1 MKRTKI
7 YYIRNKQI
15 SLFVELVFAVI
26 LLAVVGIGVKEVV
39 LPNESIEGV
48 QLVGCVD
55 GDTSKLKID
64 GQTETVRFLAIDTP
78 ETKHPNKGVEPFG
91 KEASDYTCDALKNA
105 NVIRVEFDL
114 NSNQRDKYDRLL
126 AWIFVD
132 DKLLQEELLNN
143 GLAKIAYL
151 YGDYSYMDQLYKAE
165 QSAQVNNLG
174 IWEKN

>member
-1 MKRTKI
+1 MKRIKR
-7 YYIRNKQI
+7 YRRRNKKTSI
-15 SLFVELVFAVI
+15 FVELVIALI
-26 LLAVVGIGVKEVV
+26 LLVVVGIGAKEVI

-55 GDTSKLKID
+55 GDTAKLRIE

-91 KEASDYTCDALKNA
+91 KEASDYTCDTLKNA

-114 NSNQRDKYDRLL
+114 NSNQRDKYNRIL
-126 AWIFVD
+126 AWVFVD

-165 QSAQVNNLG
+165 QLAQANNLG
-174 IWEKN
+174 VWE